1 MIRGKKKSIGL
12 IFGGHSNEHEVSISS
27 AKTVFQAFNSGTNK
41 QRFTIKPFYINKFG
55 DWLDNDISEKILMG
69 EIENAKTKKQVTFN
83 SDKINFLDG
92 IDFQNVDIWFPL
104 LHGFN
109 GEDGSIHG
117 LLKFTKKPLV
127 GCGILGSA
135 LGMDKILMKTIFS
148 NIKLPQVKYL
158 VFQNEDLHNE
168 LVKKKI
174 INEIKKKLNFP
185 IFVKPSNSGSSLGIS
200 KVINESGI
208 LQALEKAWEIDPR
221 ILVEE
226 GLEVR
231 EIECGIIGKTK
242 LFTSEIGEVRYEGDW
257 YDYDSKYNKNNKII
271 IPAEIDSKISK
282 QIQAIAI
289 QSCRALNIFG
299 FARVDFFL
307 EKSSNK
313 ILLNEINTIPGF
325 TKNSMFPMLWKA
337 SGLNIEQLVARLV
350 DISLDL

>member
-1 MIRGKKKSIGL
+1 MIREKKKCIGL
-12 IFGGHSNEHEVSISS
+12 IFGGFSNEHEVSISS
-27 AKTVFQAFNSGTNK
+27 AKTVFKAFNSDINK
-41 QRFTIKPFYINKFG
+41 HRFKIKAFYISKFG
-55 DWLDNDISEKILMG
+55 DWLDSDSSEKILIG
-69 EIENAKTKKQVTFN
+69 EIENNTTKKQEIFN
-83 SDKINFLDG
+83 QKKINFLDG
-92 IDFQNVDIWFPL
+92 IEFQNVDIWFPL

-135 LGMDKILMKTIFS
+135 LGMDKIMMKRIFS
-148 NIKLPQVKYL
+148 NFKLPQVNYL
-158 VFQNEDLHNE
+158 VFQNENLNDE
-168 LVKKKI
+168 KVKNKL
-174 INEIKKKLNFP
+174 INEISKKLNFP
-185 IFVKPSNSGSSLGIS
+185 VFVKPSNSGSSLGIS
-200 KVINESGI
+200 KVNNESEI
-208 LQALEKAWEIDPR
+208 LKALGKAWEIDQR
-221 ILVEE
+221 ILIEE

-231 EIECGIIGKTK
+231 EIECGIIGNSK
-242 LFTSEIGEVRYEGDW
+242 LFTSELGEVKYESDW
-257 YDYDSKYNKNNKII
+257 YDYDSKYNSNNKIT
-271 IPAEIDSKISK
+271 IPAEIDYTITK
-282 QIQAIAI
+282 QIKEIAI

-337 SGLNIEQLVARLV
+337 SGLNIEQLVAKLV